1 MNTSETPESDLVL
14 EDMVDILDELEERG
28 QYSWV
33 DIKTKDGCKFR
44 ITVSQNS
51 LTVKNLYEDLP
62 DKVECYEP
70 KSFSA
75 PRAKVVYSLPQYVSV
90 IGRSK
95 DDGKS
100 KFVQGKYSSRR
111 KNK

>member
-1 MNTSETPESDLVL
+1 MNTSETLENNLILEDLV
-14 EDMVDILDELEERG
+14 DVIDELEEKG

-44 ITVSQNS
+44 ITVSQNA

-62 DKVECYEP
+62 EKAECHEP

-75 PRAKVVYSLPQYVSV
+75 PRATVIYSLPQYVSV

-100 KFVQGKYSSRR
+100 KFVKDKYSSRR